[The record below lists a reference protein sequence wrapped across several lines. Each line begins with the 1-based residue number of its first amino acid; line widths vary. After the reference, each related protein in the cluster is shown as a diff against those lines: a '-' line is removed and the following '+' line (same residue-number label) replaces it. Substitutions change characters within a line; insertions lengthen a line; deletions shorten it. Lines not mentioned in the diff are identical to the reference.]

1 MKKLTLAF
9 TLSLLLAACAPTP
22 PDTTPA
28 IAPTE
33 AATVVPTAMPTAMP
47 TVVPTTESTPVTDTT
62 TWVSQ
67 DFIWHSNLCG
77 DNGVWIPAEN
87 QPSCFALP
95 MQLDNYYGYAPVTQR
110 VLGSSMLPVLGAGPS
125 QIAVGDLWLIDTTT
139 GQAETLIG
147 DQVVVEAVW
156 APDGEHFAYVIATDS
171 TYELHWRNLGGEDKL
186 LASDV
191 AFTFSVSPA
200 GDKVAFTRESAYGL
214 PGQPGLY
221 VVDVASGE
229 ERLISDAD
237 RAGAGS
243 LYDKPVWSPSGQ
255 HIFMPTYGTTGGPG
269 LLQVAADGSGSAALQ
284 FDPALAE
291 EAWYQAEPFDPI
303 WVSDTQIIA
312 LTSLEGANVQM
323 GGDASLVLYQLN
335 DTLDTILDG
344 EVIGQGAF
352 AGWNVPGEF
361 IWVQVGVEMQSV
373 PLPLLEN

>member
-1 MKKLTLAF
+1 MKKLTLAI

-22 PDTTPA
+22 PATVPDVG
-28 IAPTE
+28 PTE
-33 AATVVPTAMPTAMP
+33 AATIVP
-47 TVVPTTESTPVTDTT
+47 TVVPTVAPTAANTPDTDAA

-67 DFIWHSNLCG
+67 EFVWHSNLCAN
-77 DNGVWIPAEN
+77 NGIWIPEN
-87 QPSCFALP
+87 DQPSCKTLP
-95 MQLDNYYGYAPVTQR
+95 MQLNNFYGYAPATQR
-110 VLGSSMLPVLGAGPS
+110 VLGSSMLPVMGAGPS
-125 QIAVGDLWLIDTTT
+125 QIAVGDLWVINMAS
-139 GQAETLIG
+139 GQADTLIG

-156 APDGEHFAYVIATDS
+156 APDGEHFAYVMATDS
-171 TYELHWRNLGGEDKL
+171 TYELRWRDLGGEDKL

-200 GDKVAFTRESAYGL
+200 GDSVAFTRESAYGL

-243 LYDKPVWSPSGQ
+243 FYDRPVWSPSGQ

-269 LLQVAADGSGSAALQ
+269 LLQAAADGSNAVALQ
-284 FDPALAE
+284 FDPALAGE
-291 EAWYQAEPFDPI
+291 SWYQAEPFDPI

-323 GGDASLVLYQLN
+323 GGDASLILYQLN
-335 DTLDTILDG
+335 NTLDTIIDG
-344 EVIGQGAF
+344 EVIGMGTF
-352 AGWNVPGEF
+352 AGWHVPGES
-361 IWVQVGVEMQSV
+361 IWVQIGTEMQSI
-373 PLPLLEN
+373 PLPVLEN